1 MDFNFQTLFSHL
13 TDDQMK
19 AILQDFW
26 RKNEENHTEMGILQ
40 RKEAES
46 QNEISRLRQEI
57 NDRDKKIS
65 LLNDESERTK
75 IEFER
80 KIKDLNAKNSQLEK
94 KIDGQTLSCPVCH
107 ENFDTEDHQPF
118 ALSCPHM
125 VCARCLYPAAL
136 MTQCSLA
143 DEFGK
148 SPEMAHP
155 SNRYP
160 VCRTVVTT
168 QLKKIW
174 LNS

>member
-13 TDDQMK
+13 TNDQMK

-26 RKNEENHTEMGILQ
+26 RKNEENHTEMSILQ

-80 KIKDLNAKNSQLEK
+80 KI
-94 KIDGQTLSCPVCH
+94 
-107 ENFDTEDHQPF
+107 
-118 ALSCPHM
+118 
-125 VCARCLYPAAL
+125 
-136 MTQCSLA
+136 
-143 DEFGK
+143 
-148 SPEMAHP
+148 
-155 SNRYP
+155 
-160 VCRTVVTT
+160 
-168 QLKKIW
+168 
-174 LNS
+174 